1 MLNWIR
7 KRPRTGALAGVVM
20 DEHHVA
26 IALTTRNKGDLKLEV
41 CRVVRDS
48 ETDRERLLHDSLGA
62 AGLGYARTSTLLN
75 PEDYHLLLVEAPDV
89 KPEELRAA
97 VRWRVKDLISF
108 HIDDAVIDVFDI
120 PGQTFRGQGKMMYAV
135 AARASAVQSR
145 ARVLEENGLA
155 PEIVDIPEMALRN
168 VAALLPE
175 DADGVALLHLERE
188 YGLITLTRDGTL
200 YLARRFELGWEQLQ
214 GGDTAYEDVLL
225 ELQRSLD
232 YYESHYG
239 AGPVRH
245 VVISPPPVPLRG
257 FRSFV
262 EGNLEI
268 PVKELELKGLLPGA
282 PDDPR
287 AQADGLLAIGAALRQ
302 EEVAL

>member
-20 DEHHVA
+20 DDHHVA
-26 IALTTRNKGDLKLEV
+26 IALTTRTKGDLKLEV

-48 ETDRERLLHDSLGA
+48 ETDRERLLHDALDA
-62 AGLGYARTSTLLN
+62 ASLGYARTSTLLN
-75 PEDYHLLLVEAPDV
+75 PDDYHLLLVEAPDV

-145 ARVLEENGLA
+145 ARALEESGLA

-175 DADGVALLHLERE
+175 DADGVALLHLERD

-214 GGDTAYEDVLL
+214 HGETSYEDVLL

-239 AGPVRH
+239 AGPVRN
-245 VVISPPPVPLRG
+245 VVVSPPPVPLRG
-257 FRSFV
+257 FRDFIGS
-262 EGNLEI
+262 NLEI
-268 PVKELELKGLLPGA
+268 PVKELELRALLPGA
-282 PDDPR
+282 PEDPR
-287 AQADGLLAIGAALRQ
+287 DLAASLLAIGAALRQ